1 MSARRRFV
9 HVFATFGPGGPQVRA
24 AQLIRHLG
32 PDVEHVIQAVDGV
45 TDAAA
50 LLDPDARVT
59 IAPPPP
65 RRGFFRTRRAE
76 AAWLREQQ
84 PDLVLTYNW
93 GAIEGLAAAK
103 QLGLPLIHHEDG
115 FGPDEVHK
123 RLPRRNWT
131 RRWLLRDVPVV
142 VPSQGLREIAR
153 VEWGVDA
160 EHLVNGVD
168 LERFAPVGAEPD
180 ELVIGSVGGLRPEKD
195 YATLLQAV
203 ARMQHPAQVRVV
215 GSGALEVD
223 LRAEAA
229 RLGLVDRV
237 TFVGFVSDTAAHY
250 RDFTVFAMSSQT
262 EQMPIAL
269 VEAMACGLPVV
280 ATDVGDVRVVVSEPN
295 RPLVA
300 PPGDPLALARALDQ
314 LAADPA
320 LRRRLGDA
328 NRAKAAELYEARTC
342 LERFCAAYERAAR

>member
-1 MSARRRFV
+1 
-9 HVFATFGPGGPQVRA
+9 
-24 AQLIRHLG
+24 LG
-32 PDVEHVIQAVDGV
+32 
-45 TDAAA
+45 
-50 LLDPDARVT
+50 
-59 IAPPPP
+59 
-65 RRGFFRTRRAE
+65 
-76 AAWLREQQ
+76 
-84 PDLVLTYNW
+84 
-93 GAIEGLAAAK
+93 
-103 QLGLPLIHHEDG
+103 
-115 FGPDEVHK
+115 
-123 RLPRRNWT
+123 
-131 RRWLLRDVPVV
+131 
-142 VPSQGLREIAR
+142 
-153 VEWGVDA
+153 
-160 EHLVNGVD
+160 
-168 LERFAPVGAEPD
+168 RFAPVGAEPD

-203 ARMQHPAQVRVV
+203 ARMQHPAQVRLV
-215 GSGALEVD
+215 GGGALEVD